1 MFKTSP
7 TIRLLSPV
15 YWQVQCPPSPLNYLL
30 LSWSSS
36 VAVKLQPIRG
46 QYPGHVITLDQSVAV
61 KLQGAGKMSTFTI
74 FRLLCNIWLYFLSY
88 PPNEMTHQNL
98 FKVQSMCPAQVLP
111 PECGRRS
118 MSCIDHTLN
127 ECDSKIYEQLILQ
140 VGSVILI
147 TILLLGLKGCF
158 VIWWLLS
165 LSLWACLLI
174 NDVFQKLCV

>member
-1 MFKTSP
+1 MQSTWP
-7 TIRLLSPV
+7 RP
-15 YWQVQCPPSPLNYLL
+15 N
-30 LSWSSS
+30 
-36 VAVKLQPIRG
+36 RG

-147 TILLLGLKGCF
+147 TVLLLGLKGCF

-174 NDVFQKLCV
+174 NDVFQKLCVQRMDGPGTRQPLNSTPSIEAASLRYRVIDTFI